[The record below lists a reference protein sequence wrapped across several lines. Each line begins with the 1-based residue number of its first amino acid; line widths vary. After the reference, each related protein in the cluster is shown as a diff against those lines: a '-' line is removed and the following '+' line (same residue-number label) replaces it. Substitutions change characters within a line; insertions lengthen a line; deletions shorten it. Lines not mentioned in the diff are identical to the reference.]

1 MRERSRW
8 VLVIAVP
15 CLLGTS
21 GVAPAVARDG
31 VNTSG
36 TSGFALGV
44 NMHVP
49 QAPRTSGVIAP
60 RLMARHIGVQDGLRL
75 HHPAQP
81 QIGLPVMVWPY
92 SSFVDTAPIAAS
104 PVEASPVENEVSLNP
119 YVIVISDLR
128 SRAPQHAAPDTPP
141 DYSYAGCYAIPNGY
155 RCDISHRGAAP

>member
-21 GVAPAVARDG
+21 GIAPAVARDG
-31 VNTSG
+31 VNAG
-36 TSGFALGV
+36 GASGFAWGG

-49 QAPRTSGVIAP
+49 LASGTNGVIAP
-60 RLMARHIGVQDGLRL
+60 RIMARHIGVQDGLRL

-92 SSFVDTAPIAAS
+92 SSFVDTTPIEAS
-104 PVEASPVENEVSLNP
+104 PVEVSPIENEVSLNP
-119 YVIVISDLR
+119 YVIVISNLPN
-128 SRAPQHAAPDTPP
+128 RAPQHATADTPP
-141 DYSYAGCYAIPNGY
+141 DYGYAGCHAIPNGY